1 MKLTALTAASP
12 TSQRQAG
19 PSGRPSGN
27 SSNVKGMDKPTA
39 TGQPTF
45 VAVASSRQP
54 NPDSPGSVARASMT

>member
-1 MKLTALTAASP
+1 MKPRRLTIASP

-19 PSGRPSGN
+19 PRGRPSGN

-45 VAVASSRQP
+45 VAVASSRHP
-54 NPDSPGSVARASMT
+54 SPDSPGSVASASRT